1 MQHKIIPMNNNPY
14 NNDNQQDDILSEP
27 AVAYGNEVIEHIKE
41 KPAWFDENFERL
53 KAEADAKFG
62 EKELMSVDEY
72 FGKLRY
78 IVDGLY
84 EVQSQ
89 H

>member
-1 MQHKIIPMNNNPY
+1 MNNKPY
-14 NNDNQQDDILSEP
+14 NNADHLDDILSEP
-27 AVAYGNEVIEHIKE
+27 AVAYGNKVTEHPKE

-62 EKELMSVDEY
+62 DKEYMSVDEY

-84 EVQSQ
+84 EIQSQ

>member
-1 MQHKIIPMNNNPY
+1 MNNNSY
-14 NNDNQQDDILSEP
+14 NNDDQQDEILSEP
-27 AVAYGNEVIEHIKE
+27 AVAYGNKVTEQTEE
-41 KPAWFDENFERL
+41 KPIWFDENFERL
-53 KAEADAKFG
+53 KAEADVKFG
-62 EKELMSVDEY
+62 DKEYMSIEEY

-84 EVQSQ
+84 EIQSQ